1 MVATQM
7 DTDAQ
12 IFLQNKR
19 GEFQT
24 IGYRSFYTFNFGD
37 YQAENR
43 APSGNLLVLN
53 DETLLPQ
60 CSAKITVNEPVQIIL
75 LPLVGAIEIG
85 KGNRDVQYL
94 NSGESLSFIVKPDE
108 HVEITNP
115 YPVQAINYLQI
126 RLLLNDLTP
135 QNSAIKAFDLNDKN
149 TLIPLLNAAG
159 DQSNLVIGKYE
170 GRKDGLY
177 VCKNPVNQVFIFIIE
192 GAFEV
197 QDRLLEKRD
206 GLLLQRVR
214 EVEFEALSS
223 NAIILILETAN

>member
-1 MVATQM
+1 MVATQI
-7 DTDAQ
+7 DIEAQ
-12 IFLQNKR
+12 IFLENQR

-24 IGYRSFYTFNFGD
+24 DGYRSFYTFNFGD

-43 APSGNLLVLN
+43 APSANLLALN

-60 CSAKITVNEPVQIIL
+60 CSAKLTVNKPVQIIL

-85 KGNRDVQYL
+85 EGNGDVQYV
-94 NSGESLSFIVKPDE
+94 NSGESLSLIVEPDKS
-108 HVEITNP
+108 VKITNP
-115 YPVQAINYLQI
+115 YLVHAINYLQI
-126 RLLLNDLTP
+126 RLSLENFTS
-135 QNSAIKAFDLNDKN
+135 QYTAISAFDLNDKN
-149 TLIPLLNAAG
+149 TLLPILNATCN
-159 DQSNLVIGKYE
+159 QSNLVIGKYE

-177 VCKNPVNQVFIFIIE
+177 VCKNPANQIFIFIIE

-206 GLLLQRVR
+206 GLSLQRVR

-223 NAIILILETAN
+223 DAIILILETAN